1 MTLVVWLKRQRQPS
15 TREEP
20 MVRTHPSTPEQRA
33 QWTAYMLA
41 HQGEYGVVTHLSR
54 AHGLS
59 RPTLYAWR
67 EQAQRALVHAFSPTA
82 PPPLVTP
89 ALERQVLTVLVH
101 AHASD
106 RGIQTCIQTLTKQ
119 GLSLATITAI
129 LQAAQQRAIT
139 WIQTH
144 VPPTRRAL
152 ALDEIYANDR
162 RGAYLN
168 VVDVHSGAVWASE
181 GPLPVDAESWML
193 VLWSL
198 QDRHLCWE
206 RVVLDDGAA
215 LHAACAAVTPDL
227 PIQSDQW
234 HVLHACAQVQARLD
248 RSLRECVAR
257 TAVVERQA
265 ARLACGQRPKGRR
278 PQTDVVAHT
287 QEVAQARR
295 TAEAVRIL
303 THELRRLLDVV
314 VLDARGVLDAAARQ
328 ADLEAVLSLLTEV
341 AAMAVSSQQDEIGRL
356 QRRLTEALPK
366 LLTFVAQG
374 DRVRHDL
381 AAVLAPE
388 RQALLGWAWLRR
400 HRLRWT
406 SQDILAAI
414 PIDWRSAARILLA
427 SWDDAVRVS
436 SAVERWHSILRPHL
450 AVHRSLSSGMLAL
463 LAVWHN
469 HRVFSRGIHKGKSP
483 LHLSGMTDAP
493 TDWLVALGYPPLVE
507 PEAPAVAT
515 DTIVLA
521 A

>member
-1 MTLVVWLKRQRQPS
+1 
-15 TREEP
+15 
-20 MVRTHPSTPEQRA
+20 MVRTHPSTTEQRA

-41 HQGEYGVVTHLSR
+41 HQGEYGIVTHLSR
-54 AHGLS
+54 QAGVS

-67 EQAQRALVHAFSPTA
+67 QQAQRALVAAFTSTA
-82 PPPLVTP
+82 PAPIVTST
-89 ALERQVLTVLVH
+89 LERQVLTVLVH
-101 AHASD
+101 AHASE
-106 RGIQTCIQTLTKQ
+106 RGIQTCIQTLTEQ

-129 LQAAQQRAIT
+129 LHEAQQRAIS
-139 WIQTH
+139 WFQTH

-181 GPLPVDAESWML
+181 GPLPVDSESWTL

-198 QDRHLCWE
+198 QDRQLCWD

-215 LHAACAAVTPDL
+215 LHAACASVTPDL
-227 PIQSDQW
+227 PLQSDQW
-234 HVLHACAQVQARLD
+234 HMLHACSQLQARLD
-248 RSLRECVAR
+248 RALRERVAR

-278 PQTDVVAHT
+278 PQTDVAAHLLL
-287 QEVAQARR
+287 VAQAQR
-295 TAEAVRIL
+295 TAEAVRFL
-303 THELRRLLDVV
+303 THELHRLLNVV
-314 VLDARGVLDAAARQ
+314 VLSQRGLLDACERQ
-328 ADLEAVLSLLTEV
+328 ADLETVLSLLAEV
-341 AAMAVSSQQDEIGRL
+341 AATAATSQQDEIVHL

-366 LLTFVAQG
+366 LLTFVAQV
-374 DRVRHDL
+374 DQVRHDL

-400 HRLRWT
+400 HALRWT
-406 SQDILAAI
+406 SQDILEAI
-414 PIDWRSAARILLA
+414 PADWRSAARVLLA

-450 AVHRSLSSGMLAL
+450 AVHRSLSTGMLAL

-469 HRVFSRGIHKGKSP
+469 HRVYSRGIHKGKSP
-483 LHLSGMTDAP
+483 LHLSGMTDVP
-493 TDWLVALGYPPLVE
+493 TDWLVALGYPPAVE
-507 PEAPAVAT
+507 PAAPAVAT
-515 DTIVLA
+515 DTMVLA